1 MVRLVQ
7 FVTSESDD
15 VRVGVEVPELKAVVD
30 LNQALKKPHLTMR
43 QFLEL
48 GNEGLRKAKALAEG
62 AKKAGKFTKSVI
74 ATSAVTF
81 KAPITDPEKIICI
94 GMNYVDHCTEQN
106 YPIPTEPIIFSK
118 FNSAI
123 SADGDD
129 IIFEETEKL
138 DFEVELVIV
147 VGQKG
152 RYIKKEEA
160 SEYIAGYT
168 VAHDVSARDWQLE
181 KNGKQWVL
189 GKTID
194 GYCPLGPAIVTKDD
208 IKNPYNLGIRTILN
222 GKPVQDGNTKEIIF
236 KGEDLVAYCS
246 RFFTLAPGDIILTGT
261 PPGVGVFRKP
271 PLFLKPGDVV
281 KVEIDEIGAIT
292 NTVRERRSKL

>member
-1 MVRLVQ
+1 MRLIQ
-7 FVTSESDD
+7 FVTPECDD
-15 VRVGVEVPELKAVVD
+15 VHVGVEVPDLKAVVD
-30 LNQALKKPHLTMR
+30 LNRVFKKPNLTMR
-43 QFLEL
+43 GFLEM
-48 GNEGLRKAKALAEG
+48 GNEGLRKAKAAMES
-62 AKKAGKFTKSVI
+62 ASRVKKFTKNVLPISG
-74 ATSAVTF
+74 VTL

-118 FNSAI
+118 FNTSI
-123 SADGDD
+123 CSNGDD

-138 DFEVELVIV
+138 DYEVELVIV

-181 KNGKQWVL
+181 RNGKQWVL

-194 GYCPLGPAIVTKDD
+194 NYCPLGPAIVTKDD

-222 GKPVQDGNTKEIIF
+222 GKAVQDGNTKEIIF
-236 KGEDLVAYCS
+236 KGEDLIAYCS
-246 RFFTLAPGDIILTGT
+246 RFFTLSPGDIILTGT

-292 NTVRERRSKL
+292 NTVRARQSKL

>member
-1 MVRLVQ
+1 VQ
-7 FVTSESDD
+7 FVSSDSDD
-15 VRVGVEVPELKAVVD
+15 IRVGVEVPELKAVVD
-30 LNQALKKPHLTMR
+30 LNAVLQKPHLTMR
-43 QFLEL
+43 TFLEL
-48 GNEGLRKAKALAEG
+48 GNEGLRKAKAAADNAL
-62 AKKAGKFTKSVI
+62 KARKFTKTVLPLS
-74 ATSAVTF
+74 TVTL

-118 FNSAI
+118 FNNAI
-123 SADGDD
+123 SSDGDD
-129 IIFEETEKL
+129 IVLEETEKL
-138 DFEVELVIV
+138 DFEVELTIV
-147 VGQKG
+147 VGQRG

-181 KNGKQWVL
+181 RNGKQWVL
-189 GKTID
+189 GKTMD
-194 GYCPLGPAIVTKDD
+194 GYCPLGPAIVTKDEL
-208 IKNPYNLGIRTILN
+208 KNPYNLGIRTILN

-246 RFFTLAPGDIILTGT
+246 RFFTLSPGDIILTGT

-271 PLFLKPGDVV
+271 PLFLKHGDVV
-281 KVEIDEIGAIT
+281 RVEIDQIGGVT
-292 NTVRERRSKL
+292 NTVRERRAKL

>member
-1 MVRLVQ
+1 VQ
-7 FVTSESDD
+7 FVTADSDD
-15 VRVGVEVPELKAVVD
+15 LHVGVEVPDLKAVID
-30 LNQALKKPHLTMR
+30 LNHALKTPNLTTR
-43 QFLEL
+43 GFLEL
-48 GNEGLRKAKALAEG
+48 GNEGLRKAKALVEG
-62 AKKAGKFTKSVI
+62 ARKAKKFTKNVIPLSSV
-74 ATSAVTF
+74 TL

-118 FNSAI
+118 FNSSI
-123 SADGDD
+123 SSDGDD
-129 IIFEETEKL
+129 IVLEETEKL

-147 VGQKG
+147 IGQRG

-160 SEYIAGYT
+160 NEYIAGYT

-181 KNGKQWVL
+181 RNGKQWVL
-189 GKTID
+189 GKTMD
-194 GYCPLGPAIVTKDD
+194 GYCPLGPAIVTKDE

-246 RFFTLAPGDIILTGT
+246 RFFTLSPGDIILTGT
-261 PPGVGVFRKP
+261 PPGVGCFRKP
-271 PLFLKPGDVV
+271 PLWLKNGDVV
-281 KVEIDEIGAIT
+281 KVEIDEIGGIT
-292 NTVRERRSKL
+292 NTVRERRARL

>member
-1 MVRLVQ
+1 MVRIVQ
-7 FVTSESDD
+7 FVTADSDD
-15 VRVGVEVPELKAVVD
+15 LHVGVEVPDLKAVID
-30 LNQALKKPHLTMR
+30 LNHALKTPNLTTR
-43 QFLEL
+43 GFLEL
-48 GNEGLRKAKALAEG
+48 GNEGLRKAKALVEG
-62 AKKAGKFTKSVI
+62 ARKAKKFTKNVIPLSSV
-74 ATSAVTF
+74 TL

-118 FNSAI
+118 FNSSI
-123 SADGDD
+123 SSDGDD
-129 IIFEETEKL
+129 IVLEETEKL

-147 VGQKG
+147 IGQRG

-160 SEYIAGYT
+160 NEYIAGYT

-181 KNGKQWVL
+181 RNGKQWVL
-189 GKTID
+189 GKTMD
-194 GYCPLGPAIVTKDD
+194 GYCPLGPAIVTKDE

-246 RFFTLAPGDIILTGT
+246 RFFTLSPGDIILTGT
-261 PPGVGVFRKP
+261 PPGVGCFRKP
-271 PLFLKPGDVV
+271 PLWLKNGDVV
-281 KVEIDEIGAIT
+281 KVEIDEIGGIT
-292 NTVRERRSKL
+292 NTVRERRARL

>member
-1 MVRLVQ
+1 
-7 FVTSESDD
+7 VT
-15 VRVGVEVPELKAVVD
+15 L
-30 LNQALKKPHLTMR
+30 
-43 QFLEL
+43 
-48 GNEGLRKAKALAEG
+48 
-62 AKKAGKFTKSVI
+62 
-74 ATSAVTF
+74 

-118 FNSAI
+118 FNSSI
-123 SADGDD
+123 SGDGDD

-152 RYIKKEEA
+152 RYVKKEEA

-168 VAHDVSARDWQLE
+168 VAHDVSARDWQLDR
-181 KNGKQWVL
+181 NGKQWVL

-208 IKNPYNLGIRTILN
+208 LKNPYNLGIRTILN
-222 GKPVQDGNTKEIIF
+222 GKKVQDGNTKEIIF
-236 KGEDLVAYCS
+236 KGEDLIAYCS

-271 PLFLKPGDVV
+271 PLFMKPGDVV
-281 KVEIDEIGAIT
+281 TVEIDQIGSIT
-292 NTVRERRSKL
+292 NTVRERPIRAKL

>member
-1 MVRLVQ
+1 LVQ
-7 FVTSESDD
+7 FVTTESDD
-15 VRVGVEVPELKAVVD
+15 VHVGVEVPEIKGVVD
-30 LNQALKKPHLTMR
+30 LNRAFKKPRLTMR
-43 QFLEL
+43 GFLEL
-48 GNEGLRKAKALAEG
+48 GNEGLRKAKALAE
-62 AKKAGKFTKSVI
+62 AAGRARKFTKTVLPLGN
-74 ATSAVTF
+74 VTL

-118 FNSAI
+118 FNSSI

-168 VAHDVSARDWQLE
+168 VAHDVSARDWQLDR
-181 KNGKQWVL
+181 NGKQWVL

-208 IKNPYNLGIRTILN
+208 LKNPYNLGIRTILN
-222 GKPVQDGNTKEIIF
+222 GKKVQDGNTKEIIF

-246 RFFTLAPGDIILTGT
+246 RFFTLSPGDIILTGT

-271 PLFLKPGDVV
+271 PLFMKPGDVV
-281 KVEIDEIGAIT
+281 TVEIDQIGSVT
-292 NTVRERRSKL
+292 NTVRERPTRAKL

>member
-1 MVRLVQ
+1 
-7 FVTSESDD
+7 
-15 VRVGVEVPELKAVVD
+15 
-30 LNQALKKPHLTMR
+30 MR
-43 QFLEL
+43 GFLEL
-48 GNEGLRKAKALAEG
+48 GNEGLRKAKAAVESASR
-62 AKKAGKFTKSVI
+62 AKKYTKTVI
-74 ATSAVTF
+74 PKSDVTL

-118 FNSAI
+118 FNTSI
-123 SADGDD
+123 CGDGDD

-138 DFEVELVIV
+138 DYEVELVIV
-147 VGQKG
+147 VGQRG

-160 SEYIAGYT
+160 SEYIMGYT

-194 GYCPLGPAIVTKDD
+194 NYCPLGPAIVSKDD
-208 IKNPYNLGIRTILN
+208 IKNPYTLGIRTLLN

-246 RFFTLAPGDIILTGT
+246 RFFTLSPGDIILTGT

-292 NTVRERRSKL
+292 NTVRERRSRL